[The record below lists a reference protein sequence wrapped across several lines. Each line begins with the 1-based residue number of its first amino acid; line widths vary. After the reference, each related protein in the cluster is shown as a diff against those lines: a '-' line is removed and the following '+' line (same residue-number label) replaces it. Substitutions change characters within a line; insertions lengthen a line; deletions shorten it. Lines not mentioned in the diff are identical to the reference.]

1 MFICPVCN
9 QEVAVDE
16 DGSIIYCSG
25 CGEGTQGWTANFI
38 NEEVIDYGL

>member
-16 DGSIIYCSG
+16 NAQIIYCSG
-25 CGEGTQGWTANFI
+25 CGEATKGWTANFI
-38 NEEVIDYGL
+38 DDSIEGF